1 MELLLLM
8 QGSAPHFSYN
18 YFIARIVIW

>member
-1 MELLLLM
+1 MKLLLM

-18 YFIARIVIW
+18 SFKARIVIW